1 MCAGEKYR
9 KLLTNLMPFATNK
22 FVTSTWARMSI
33 EPNIF
38 QKIIAIHPRVVYKSV
53 HTHYRYTEGT
63 RAGKHARAIT
73 NFSE

>member
-1 MCAGEKYR
+1 MIYIKQMCAGEKYR

-38 QKIIAIHPRVVYKSV
+38 QN
-53 HTHYRYTEGT
+53 TE
-63 RAGKHARAIT
+63 K
-73 NFSE
+73 